1 MTAAVLTVDDASDLR
16 ALVRAVLESRGY
28 AVVEAPSG
36 RDALQLLAQGLRPDA
51 IVLDV
56 QMPDLDG
63 WDTLSAIRADARLA
77 GVPVILCTVRAQQA
91 DIDRGWLLG
100 CDAFLGK
107 PFAIDDLAR
116 AVTDVCERTTED
128 LIALR
133 AQHRSAVAT

>member
-1 MTAAVLTVDDASDLR
+1 MNATVLTVDDAADLR
-16 ALVRAVLESRGY
+16 ALVRAVLEVRGFD
-28 AVVEAPSG
+28 VVEAPSG
-36 RDALQLLAQGLRPDA
+36 RDALELLADGLRPDA

-63 WDTLSAIRADARLA
+63 WDTLSAIRADERLA

-100 CDAFLGK
+100 CDVFLGK

-116 AVTDVCERTTED
+116 TVIDVCDRTADQLT
-128 LIALR
+128 AMR
-133 AQHRSAVAT
+133 MQHRRAVAT